1 MLRHTQTLSVT
12 CRWHTLPL
20 PYMTITGFQT
30 TRTSPHSQWKS
41 APGLISRVGG
51 DFAQWPAWESR
62 MIRLFLCVGL
72 KYWKWQEMK
81 SMTIY
86 FALSLEFFL
95 HLPFLSV
102 QDWLTWN
109 NAEIDYF
116 WLVTLKSFSTMIIIC
131 TCRII
136 CTLVRTQYPQD
147 YVLWSQVW
155 EFLRRWQFLEWIS
168 TRRRNV
174 MDKLFKTRK
183 RDLSSLCTP
192 RSPSIAQLRLAV
204 WIQHQNLV

>member
-1 MLRHTQTLSVT
+1 MKICQYILLSV
-12 CRWHTLPL
+12 
-20 PYMTITGFQT
+20 FN
-30 TRTSPHSQWKS
+30 
-41 APGLISRVGG
+41 
-51 DFAQWPAWESR
+51 
-62 MIRLFLCVGL
+62 
-72 KYWKWQEMK
+72 
-81 SMTIY
+81 
-86 FALSLEFFL
+86 FL

-155 EFLRRWQFLEWIS
+155 EFLRRRQFLEWIS
-168 TRRRNV
+168 TKRKKV

-204 WIQHQNLV
+204 WKQHQNVVYITYPLSFCEIRPELDGHWKGWHHSKWSSPAWPTWRSVETKMNKSLSPICTSLAEWPMSAKGCWSCRVMSF